1 MDIKTASDV
10 FGVDRLLM
18 IGLIQFLAT
27 KKIISNKNDIENLE
41 KICQITVKNMKKTKD
56 PIAIIQLERTEIE
69 LKHIFQSFRID

>member
-1 MDIKTASDV
+1 MDIKTASEV

-56 PIAIIQLERTEIE
+56 PIAIIQLEKTEIE
-69 LKHIFQSFRID
+69 LKYIFQSFRID

>member
-41 KICQITVKNMKKTKD
+41 KICQITVENMKKTKD
-56 PIAIIQLERTEIE
+56 PIAIIQLEKTEIE
-69 LKHIFQSFRID
+69 LKYIFQSFRID

>member
-41 KICQITVKNMKKTKD
+41 KICQITVENMKKTKD

>member
-1 MDIKTASDV
+1 MDIKTASEV

-56 PIAIIQLERTEIE
+56 PIIIIQLEKAEIE

>member
-41 KICQITVKNMKKTKD
+41 KICQITVENMKKTKD
-56 PIAIIQLERTEIE
+56 PIAIIQLEKTEIE

>member
-41 KICQITVKNMKKTKD
+41 KICQITVENMKKTKD

-69 LKHIFQSFRID
+69 LKYIFQSFRID

>member
-69 LKHIFQSFRID
+69 LKYIFQSFRID